1 MAASYFPRSDAG
13 LLVWLA
19 NLQATLP
26 TQAKTL
32 GLTSAE
38 TKDALDGAKLLATSI
53 QTDEQKYA
61 EWQAATA
68 HTSELRTR
76 TLAEIQRVIDRC
88 KATPGYTAE
97 ISKALMA
104 VPTLVSGKKV
114 DDHKPVIRTAAH
126 GGKVRLHWTRGS
138 LDGIHVYSRK
148 QGESAWVMLGHD
160 ARPPFDDTRPG
171 APGEIREYRAIG
183 VINDEEVGLYSDIVS
198 ATVAA

>member
-32 GLTSAE
+32 GLTPTE

-148 QGESAWVMLGHD
+148 QGESAWVLIGHD
-160 ARPPFDDTRPG
+160 SRPPYDDPRPITV
-171 APGEIREYRAIG
+171 AEVREYRVIG
-183 VINDEEVGLYSDIVS
+183 VSHDQEVGQPSDTVS
-198 ATVAA
+198 VPVGP